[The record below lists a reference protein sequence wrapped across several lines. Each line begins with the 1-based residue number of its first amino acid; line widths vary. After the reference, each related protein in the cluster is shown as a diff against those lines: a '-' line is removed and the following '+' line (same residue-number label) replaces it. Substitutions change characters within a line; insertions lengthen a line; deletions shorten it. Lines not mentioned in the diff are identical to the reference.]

1 VFSQALEPA
10 LPQRTEAGDRRE
22 DVRSSAIGENAASG
36 RAVGR
41 TASCCQDLG
50 TSLAAA
56 DADGPQTPRNWLTMT
71 ACRPKM
77 MVHSGGHK
85 PLPAFLGNPCFTG
98 FLASPRRTGGNPSL
112 PPSLLSFDDPLGLAF
127 LFRGIRRI
135 HFCISPPMPL
145 VRRYRLAEDRD
156 LEARVNK
163 RPKVTPPSLGGSIV

>member
-1 VFSQALEPA
+1 MLPGSRDFAGCRRRRWPSDASKLADNDSLPPQNDGTQRWSQTSAGLFGESLFYGVFSE
-10 LPQRTEAGDRRE
+10 
-22 DVRSSAIGENAASG
+22 S
-36 RAVGR
+36 
-41 TASCCQDLG
+41 
-50 TSLAAA
+50 AA
-56 DADGPQTPRNWLTMT
+56 D
-71 ACRPKM
+71 
-77 MVHSGGHK
+77 GGE
-85 PLPAFLGNPCFTG
+85 
-98 FLASPRRTGGNPSL
+98 SL